1 MPAGRLR
8 TKQIAEK
15 ILEKS
20 GRKSESVKKKMLKN
34 SSRTKSTNKNKDMRT
49 SGGREVYRD

>member
-1 MPAGRLR
+1 MAKPKFDFKDEENLIRIESWARDGLND
-8 TKQIAEK
+8 KQIAEK

-34 SSRTKSTNKNKDMRT
+34 SSL
-49 SGGREVYRD
+49 